1 MIPHDEADSVPLR
14 ARRAAALTAHGLRLA
29 GYVDVDPAKVT
40 PALGGSGLPVIA
52 PSALPPPGEAFVLAY
67 VSSPGA
73 RDLIAADLT
82 ARGWIEGR
90 DFLLCA

>member
-1 MIPHDEADSVPLR
+1 VR
-14 ARRAAALTAHGLRLA
+14 VAA
-29 GYVDVDPAKVT
+29 YVDVDPAKIT
-40 PALGGSGLPVIA
+40 PALGGSGLPVLA
-52 PSALPPPGEAFVLAY
+52 PTALPPPGEAFVLAY

-82 ARGWIEGR
+82 ARGWTEGS